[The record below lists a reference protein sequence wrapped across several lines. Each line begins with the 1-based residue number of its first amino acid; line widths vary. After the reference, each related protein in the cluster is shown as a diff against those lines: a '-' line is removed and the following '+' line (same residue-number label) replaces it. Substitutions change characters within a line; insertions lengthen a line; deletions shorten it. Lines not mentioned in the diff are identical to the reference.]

1 MCANL
6 VQHDSCIS
14 FLVPQESRRVCGK
27 GAAEEGHH
35 YAQRS
40 EEAVRNG
47 AATRP
52 RTQGK
57 ALVEDVP
64 AVRRTHGTP
73 AAEAP
78 RQVDSFLCTVWL
90 MRSRAGFPV
99 HQASDHSTASSP
111 RGRDRHGQLREAG
124 DRAPA
129 ADATPS
135 HHAEKG
141 AVRRGSRVSEACL
154 RHPKGLQLFA
164 HPHLPPGDLPPVPAQ
179 SPAVLQRV
187 RDHPGSRT
195 ARSFAPP

>member
-1 MCANL
+1 MDEEWECIEKMCANL
-6 VQHDSCIS
+6 VQHGSQIS
-14 FLVPQESRRVCGK
+14 YLVPQESRRVCGK

-47 AATRP
+47 AAARP

-64 AVRRTHGTP
+64 AVRRAHGTT

-78 RQVDSFLCTVWL
+78 RQVESFLCTTWL
-90 MRSRAGFPV
+90 MRSRSGFHV
-99 HQASDHSTASSP
+99 HKASDHSTAGSP
-111 RGRDRHGQLREAG
+111 RGRDWHGQLHEAG

-129 ADATPS
+129 TDAASS

-141 AVRRGSRVSEACL
+141 AV
-154 RHPKGLQLFA
+154 
-164 HPHLPPGDLPPVPAQ
+164 
-179 SPAVLQRV
+179 
-187 RDHPGSRT
+187 
-195 ARSFAPP
+195 